1 MPSAPHSA
9 GGALGLVL
17 AVPQGC
23 LWHLWAPRMSPSAPW
38 LVCQERG
45 VVLRVCGH
53 CWSGFSEGNPLH
65 QAGNPQQGRSAQQP
79 VAEAQ
84 QCSEPCCPSSAA
96 GAGSPWS
103 GRRDVCTGNV
113 SACCVRP
120 LHTAWEQSGPLPAG
134 MGLSG
139 ALTALVTAVA
149 ALNTSMGQ
157 TSVLPSATHHA
168 HFEINTGLIN

>member
-1 MPSAPHSA
+1 MLPTQQEGP
-9 GGALGLVL
+9 LGWCW
-17 AVPQGC
+17 Q
-23 LWHLWAPRMSPSAPW
+23 SI
-38 LVCQERG
+38 RG
-45 VVLRVCGH
+45 VCGISGLPEFLPQHLGWFVRNVGLFWVSVGTARVVSVKEIHSIRLETLSEAGLLSNLWLRH
-53 CWSGFSEGNPLH
+53 
-65 QAGNPQQGRSAQQP
+65 
-79 VAEAQ
+79 
-84 QCSEPCCPSSAA
+84 SSAA
-96 GAGSPWS
+96 NRAAQAALLELVARSPWS

-139 ALTALVTAVA
+139 ALTALVTAVT